1 MERTEYGK
9 KTSKEFCQKKKKGRE
24 FPVVVFHASVKAYKI
39 KMEKQFRDLVVN
51 RPLDFQVLVS

>member
-1 MERTEYGK
+1 MGRK
-9 KTSKEFCQKKKKGRE
+9 LAKNFVRKKKKGRE